1 MNDFDDITRASKLRR
16 ICPAP
21 CNQLQGAL
29 DSAWDLTK
37 ENPAGLGISVD
48 EDTQLALQ
56 PRYMNLL
63 GMFLSLISG
72 SELDLQYLRNY
83 PEIPYQ
89 IGRKA
94 GCVMYFCKLRQ
105 ADYLEISGQF

>member
-1 MNDFDDITRASKLRR
+1 MSIVFIFNKVKNWQV
-16 ICPAP
+16 AP
-21 CNQLQGAL
+21 PSQNFKKKCKFPLWPDA
-29 DSAWDLTK
+29 
-37 ENPAGLGISVD
+37 
-48 EDTQLALQ
+48 
-56 PRYMNLL
+56 RYIDLL

-105 ADYLEISGQF
+105 ADYLEISG